1 MTDAITIFRPWV
13 TLIELL
19 PEASQLAM
27 YRAICRY
34 ALDGVEPVFDYGD
47 AASVSVFE
55 TIRPE
60 LRKSAARRAAQQ
72 LGVQKRLQNNLQK
85 KLQPPPE
92 NSAPEAETTQTPP
105 QTDLQTNL
113 QKQLQTA
120 NHQKKREKE
129 PKRPKENTS
138 KENDYSVIGKE
149 SFPPHLSCDEF
160 RKKYLEWEN
169 YRRKKRKPI
178 SPLAFSR
185 QMKMLSK
192 LTLAQAIEAIDTS
205 IANDYQGLFP
215 PRGAKAAPQN
225 PRKDYSGV

>member
-19 PEASQLAM
+19 PEPSQLAM

-34 ALDGVEPVFDYGD
+34 ALDGTEPSFEYGD

-72 LGVQKRLQNNLQK
+72 AGVQKRLQNRLQND
-85 KLQPPPE
+85 LQNSPPE
-92 NSAPEAETTQTPP
+92 AAPEVKTAETPSQTNL
-105 QTDLQTNL
+105 QTDLQTP
-113 QKQLQTA
+113 LQTA
-120 NHQKKREKE
+120 SQTKKKEKE
-129 PKRPKENTS
+129 PKRQKETH
-138 KENDYSVIGKE
+138 KETITDVIAKKAAL
-149 SFPPHLSCDEF
+149 PPHLQCDAF
-160 RKKYLEWEN
+160 REKYLEWES

-185 QMKMLSK
+185 QMKMLSR
-192 LTLAQAIEAIDTS
+192 LTLEQALEAIDTS

-215 PRGAKAAPQN
+215 PRGAKAAPQQ
-225 PRKDYSGV
+225 RKDYSGV

>member
-1 MTDAITIFRPWV
+1 MTDAITIYRPWV

-19 PEASQLAM
+19 PEPSQLAM

-34 ALDGVEPVFDYGD
+34 ALDGTEPVFDYGD

-72 LGVQKRLQNNLQK
+72 LGVQRRLQNQSQKDLQN
-85 KLQPPPE
+85 PPPE
-92 NSAPEAETTQTPP
+92 PAPEAKTPENPSQTQSQTELQTP
-105 QTDLQTNL
+105 LQN
-113 QKQLQTA
+113 A
-120 NHQKKREKE
+120 DNQKKREKE

-138 KENDYSVIGKE
+138 KENDYSVIAKE

-185 QMKMLSK
+185 QMKMLSR
-192 LTLAQAIEAIDTS
+192 LTLTQAIEAIDTS

-215 PRGAKAAPQN
+215 PRGAKAAPQ